1 MSKSY
6 IRYKIIRY
14 FFNVNGVSRPNMIIK
29 KDLTEEE
36 AIKHCND
43 PETSSKTCTSNY
55 RRAYTRKNGEWFDGM
70 QSYNIKKRYKR

>member
-1 MSKSY
+1 
-6 IRYKIIRY
+6 
-14 FFNVNGVSRPNMIIK
+14 MIIK